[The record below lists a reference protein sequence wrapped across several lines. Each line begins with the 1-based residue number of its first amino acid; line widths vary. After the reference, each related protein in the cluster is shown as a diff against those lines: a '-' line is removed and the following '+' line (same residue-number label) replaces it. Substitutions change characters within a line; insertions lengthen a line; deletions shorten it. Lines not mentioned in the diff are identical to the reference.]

1 MRRRCIGVLG
11 SCAAALLAVG
21 CVPYE
26 TYNQTRQDLDK
37 AKELNADLT
46 KKYNQAMQ
54 KLLAMEKL
62 GPADHSACNAKYAEL
77 QRELSSRQPVTPA
90 FTADEVNSIKGGES
104 EPGGGIRLGEDLL
117 FPEGSDTLKPEA
129 FRSLD
134 QVVNLLKTTYPDDK
148 VIIEGHTD
156 NQPLVKT
163 RDRWKQNMNL
173 GYNRAWAVFRYF
185 LDHGVPES
193 RMVVTSYSFNKPL
206 DPDKVDSPEGR
217 KQNRRVVI
225 RRGGMR
231 L

>member
-11 SCAAALLAVG
+11 SFAAALLAVG

-26 TYNQTRQDLDK
+26 TYNQTRMDLDK

-54 KLLAMEKL
+54 KLLAMEKM

-77 QRELSSRQPVTPA
+77 ERQMSTRPVTPD
-90 FTADEVNSIKGGES
+90 FTAKDIADVPGAQDE
-104 EPGGGIRLGEDLL
+104 GGGLRLGEALL
-117 FPEGSDTLKPEA
+117 FPEGLASLKPDA
-129 FRSLD
+129 FRPLD
-134 QVVNLLKTTYPDDK
+134 EIVNMLKSKYPDEK

-163 RDRWKQNMNL
+163 RETWKQNMNL

-185 LDHGVPES
+185 LDHGIPES
-193 RMVVTSYSFNKPL
+193 RMVVHSYSFNKPL
-206 DPDKVDSPEGR
+206 DPGTVNSDDGR

-225 RRGGMR
+225 RRGGMK

>member
-1 MRRRCIGVLG
+1 MRRRFIGVLG
-11 SCAAALLAVG
+11 SCAAVLLAVG

-26 TYNQTRQDLDK
+26 TYNQTRMDLDK

-54 KLLAMEKL
+54 KLLAMEKM
-62 GPADHSACNAKYAEL
+62 GPSDHSACNAKYAEL
-77 QRELSSRQPVTPA
+77 QREMSSRPVTPD
-90 FTADEVNSIKGGES
+90 FTDKDIKSVMGAEVEPDGGL
-104 EPGGGIRLGEDLL
+104 RLGEALL
-117 FPEGSDTLKPEA
+117 FPEGSDNLKPEA
-129 FRSLD
+129 FRTLD
-134 QVVNLLKTTYPDDK
+134 QTVALLKGTYPDEM

-156 NQPLVKT
+156 NQPLLKT
-163 RDRWKQNMNL
+163 RERWKQNMNL

-206 DPDKVDSPEGR
+206 DPLTVNSDVGR

-225 RRGGMR
+225 RRGG
-231 L
+231 LKL

>member
-1 MRRRCIGVLG
+1 MRRRSIGVLG

-54 KLLAMEKL
+54 KLLAMEKQ
-62 GPADHSACNAKYAEL
+62 GPADHSACNARYAEL
-77 QRELSSRQPVTPA
+77 QRELSSRAVTPA
-90 FTADEVNSIKGGES
+90 FTADEVKGIKGGEE

-117 FPEGSDTLKPEA
+117 FPEGLDTLKPDA

-163 RDRWKQNMNL
+163 RERWKQNMNL

-206 DPDKVDSPEGR
+206 DPLTANSNDGR

>member
-1 MRRRCIGVLG
+1 MRSRFIGVLG

-26 TYNQTRQDLDK
+26 TYNQARLDLDK

-54 KLLAMEKL
+54 KLLAMEKQ
-62 GPADHSACNAKYAEL
+62 GPADHSACNARYAEL
-77 QRELSSRQPVTPA
+77 QKELSSRSVRPE
-90 FTADEVNSIKGGES
+90 FTEKDISSVPGADREPEGGL
-104 EPGGGIRLGEDLL
+104 RLGETLL
-117 FPEGSDTLKPEA
+117 FPEGLDTLKPEA
-129 FRSLD
+129 FRTLD
-134 QVVNLLKTTYPDDK
+134 QIVTLLKGSYPDEM

-156 NQPLVKT
+156 NQPLLKT
-163 RDRWKQNMNL
+163 RERWKQNMNL

-185 LDHGVPES
+185 LEHGVPES

-206 DPDKVDSPEGR
+206 DPTTASTEDGR

-225 RRGGMR
+225 RRGGMK

>member
-1 MRRRCIGVLG
+1 MRSRFIGVLG

-77 QRELSSRQPVTPA
+77 QRELSSRQVAVTPEFA
-90 FTADEVNSIKGGES
+90 PKDIAGVTGAQGEDGGL
-104 EPGGGIRLGEDLL
+104 GLGEDLL

-134 QVVNLLKTTYPDDK
+134 QVVNILKTTYPDDK

-206 DPDKVDSPEGR
+206 DPEKVNSPEGR
-217 KQNRRVVI
+217 KQNRRVVF